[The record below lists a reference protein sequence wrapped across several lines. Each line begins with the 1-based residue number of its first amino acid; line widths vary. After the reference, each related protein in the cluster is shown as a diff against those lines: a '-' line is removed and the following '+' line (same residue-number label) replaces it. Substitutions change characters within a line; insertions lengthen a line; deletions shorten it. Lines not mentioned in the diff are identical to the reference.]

1 MIRGSSILQLVALY
15 SCLRSTHGFVPLAG
29 IGKSTFRKIPL
40 HSVPDPL
47 DTLTSGLASIARFP
61 GGVTVLENAYA
72 IPVNRKPKLR
82 QLFDIENS
90 PACRKVREKITELD
104 LTVELVVPA
113 APNSRVFTDKSYEFY
128 LPEGTEIPRMVLIE
142 PGEEEIL
149 LSGYEEIVSYF
160 EDKYE
165 LPVTTVE
172 DTKEQAIYIVRE
184 IGGYISTLLRV
195 GRGMRVTPAAI
206 NAPRPSKALVL
217 YSYEGNQFCRLVREV
232 LTELDL
238 PYELRSAGKQSPRRD
253 ELAELTG
260 GSSQCPYLL
269 DPNTNQALA
278 ESSDI
283 AQYLYKT
290 YANWTPPNE
299 VLQWTSKFV
308 LPLAKPLF
316 QILAPIQ
323 AGSNRDDVTA
333 YEKELSTAKA
343 EIERAVN
350 ESPVVIYTYKLSPFS
365 TEAKALLDRLD
376 IEYIEISLGLEWIPG
391 LMVEGGAQTRAA
403 LLNMTSQSSLPQIFI
418 GGESIGGLFSGTPGL
433 LPGLEQGVILE
444 KVKSATA

>member
-1 MIRGSSILQLVALY
+1 
-15 SCLRSTHGFVPLAG
+15 
-29 IGKSTFRKIPL
+29 
-40 HSVPDPL
+40 
-47 DTLTSGLASIARFP
+47 
-61 GGVTVLENAYA
+61 
-72 IPVNRKPKLR
+72 
-82 QLFDIENS
+82 
-90 PACRKVREKITELD
+90 
-104 LTVELVVPA
+104 
-113 APNSRVFTDKSYEFY
+113 
-128 LPEGTEIPRMVLIE
+128 
-142 PGEEEIL
+142 
-149 LSGYEEIVSYF
+149 
-160 EDKYE
+160 
-165 LPVTTVE
+165 
-172 DTKEQAIYIVRE
+172 
-184 IGGYISTLLRV
+184 
-195 GRGMRVTPAAI
+195 MRVTPAAI